1 MKYGFIGT
9 GNMGGAIARALVKS
23 VPKEN
28 VYLSNRNMEKAEKLA
43 IEFGAKTSSNIE
55 IAADCDMIFLGVKPQ
70 FMAGVL
76 CSLKDTLKERKGEF
90 VLVSMAAALTIND
103 IKEFAGGDYGVIRI
117 MPNTPVSVG
126 EGMILYTA
134 DDRVSEDMLGAFLD
148 AMKFA
153 GRLDELDE
161 KLIDAGSVVSGCGP
175 AFAYMFAEA
184 LAAGGVECG
193 LPRAKAQEYAA
204 QMLIGA
210 GKLLLESGESPG
222 TLKDNVCSPG
232 GSTIAGVHALE
243 EGGMR
248 GAVMGAAKASFRRT
262 KEMR

>member
-1 MKYGFIGT
+1 M
-9 GNMGGAIARALVKS
+9 
-23 VPKEN
+23 
-28 VYLSNRNMEKAEKLA
+28 
-43 IEFGAKTSSNIE
+43 
-55 IAADCDMIFLGVKPQ
+55 
-70 FMAGVL
+70 MAGVL
-76 CSLKDTLKERKGEF
+76 CSLRDVLKERRDDF
-90 VLVSMAAALTIND
+90 VLVSMAAALTVND
-103 IKEFAGGDYGVIRI
+103 IKDFAGGDYGVIRI
-117 MPNTPVSVG
+117 MPNTPVSVA

-134 DDRVSEDMLGAFLD
+134 DDKVNEEMLSAFID

-184 LAAGGVECG
+184 LADGGVECG

-248 GAVMGAAKASFRRT
+248 GAVMGAAKASFKRT